1 MAAPLMSGIVLHM
14 SSPKRQK
21 VLSPD
26 ELRGFRLM
34 NARKALGL
42 TQQQI
47 ADQLT
52 VSRQTVVGWEKG
64 AEIKEGRM
72 DDVSRAYRASTGW
85 IRYNAGDPPAALV
98 GRSGL
103 PLEAD

>member
-1 MAAPLMSGIVLHM
+1 MSGIVLHM

-21 VLSPD
+21 SLSPD

-42 TQQQI
+42 TQQQV
-47 ADQLT
+47 ADKLG

-64 AEIKEGRM
+64 AEIDEGRM
-72 DDVSRAYRASTGW
+72 DDVSRAYRATRGW
-85 IRYNAGDPPAALV
+85 IRYNEGEGPRALV

-103 PLEAD
+103 PLESD

>member
-1 MAAPLMSGIVLHM
+1 MTAPLMSGTALRM

-21 VLSPD
+21 VLSPE

-47 ADQLT
+47 ADRLG
-52 VSRQTVVGWEKG
+52 VSRQTVVGWESG
-64 AEIKEGRM
+64 REIDEARM
-72 DDVSRAYRASTGW
+72 DDVSRAYRASKGW
-85 IRYNAGDPPAALV
+85 IRYNEGDPPKALTGV
-98 GRSGL
+98 SGL
-103 PLEAD
+103 PLERD

>member
-1 MAAPLMSGIVLHM
+1 MTTPLMSGIAGHM

-21 VLSPD
+21 VLTPD

-42 TQQQI
+42 TQRQI
-47 ADQLT
+47 ADQLG

-64 AEIKEGRM
+64 AEIEESRM
-72 DDVSRAYRASTGW
+72 DDVSRAYRASKGW
-85 IRYNAGDPPAALV
+85 IRYNAGDAPEALV

-103 PLEAD
+103 PLEFD

>member
-1 MAAPLMSGIVLHM
+1 MTAPLMSGMDLHM

-47 ADQLT
+47 ADQLR

-64 AEIKEGRM
+64 AAIEEGRM
-72 DDVSRAYRASTGW
+72 DLVARAYRASKGW
-85 IRYNAGDPPAALV
+85 IRYNAGDPPPALV

-103 PLEAD
+103 PLETD

>member
-1 MAAPLMSGIVLHM
+1 MPTPLMSGSARLM

-21 VLSPD
+21 VLTPD

-34 NARKALGL
+34 NARRALGL
-42 TQQQI
+42 TQKEI
-47 ADQLT
+47 ADQLG

-64 AEIKEGRM
+64 AAIEEYRM
-72 DDVSRAYRASTGW
+72 DGVSRAYQASKGW

-103 PLEAD
+103 PLETD

>member
-1 MAAPLMSGIVLHM
+1 
-14 SSPKRQK
+14 
-21 VLSPD
+21 
-26 ELRGFRLM
+26 M

-47 ADQLT
+47 ADRLE

-64 AEIKEGRM
+64 AQIDESRM
-72 DDVSRAYRASTGW
+72 DDVSRAYRAAMGW
-85 IRYNAGDPPAALV
+85 IRYNEGDPPAALV

-103 PLEAD
+103 PLETD